1 MANSSLAY
9 ELEAQPVRRKKPQQN
24 KQTVKRNHKQMHSK
38 SKNIRRM
45 CAIVLVAFS
54 AGFMISKFVTVHET
68 QQTIAMLEK
77 NLATM
82 ESNTS
87 QQIFDLEQSVDLTE
101 IEQEATTRLGMQR
114 PEKYQTIYVNVK
126 RDDVTEMTAGEV
138 EGFGNKVKATLKELG
153 GYIVEMFSI
162 E

>member
-1 MANSSLAY
+1 
-9 ELEAQPVRRKKPQQN
+9 
-24 KQTVKRNHKQMHSK
+24 MHSK

-68 QQTIAMLEK
+68 QQTIATLEK

-138 EGFGNKVKATLKELG
+138 EGFENRVKATLKELG

>member
-1 MANSSLAY
+1 VAYYSNLAY
-9 ELEAQPVRRKKPQQN
+9 EEEIQPIRRKKPQQN
-24 KQTVKRNHKQMHSK
+24 KTVKRNHKQMLNR

-45 CAIVLVAFS
+45 CAIVILAFS

-68 QQTIAMLEK
+68 QQEIASLEK
-77 NLATM
+77 NLASI

-101 IEQEATTRLGMQR
+101 IEKEATNRLGMQR

-126 RDDVTEMTAGEV
+126 QDDVTEMTADEV
-138 EGFGNKVKATLKELG
+138 EGFRNRVALMLKSLG
-153 GYIVEMFSI
+153 SYIVELFSI

>member
-1 MANSSLAY
+1 MAYSNLAY
-9 ELEAQPVRRKKPQQN
+9 EPEVRQVRRKKPQQN
-24 KQTVKRNHKQMHSK
+24 NTVKRNHKQMLNK

-45 CAIVLVAFS
+45 CAIVVLAFS

-68 QQTIAMLEK
+68 QQQIASLEK
-77 NLATM
+77 DLSAI

-101 IEQEATTRLGMQR
+101 IEQEATSCLGMQR
-114 PEKYQTIYVNVK
+114 PKKYQTIYVNVK
-126 RDDVTEMTAGEV
+126 QDDITEMTAGEV
-138 EGFGNKVKATLKELG
+138 EGFKNRALAMLKSFES
-153 GYIVEMFSI
+153 YIVELFSI

>member
-68 QQTIAMLEK
+68 QQTIATLEK

-138 EGFGNKVKATLKELG
+138 EGFENRVKATLKELG